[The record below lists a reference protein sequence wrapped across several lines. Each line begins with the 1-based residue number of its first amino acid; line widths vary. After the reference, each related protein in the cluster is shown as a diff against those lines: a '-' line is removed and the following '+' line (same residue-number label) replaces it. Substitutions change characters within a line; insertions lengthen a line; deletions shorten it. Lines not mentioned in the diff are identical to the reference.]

1 MAAKKKTVKSK
12 QNTSVPQPKLYP
24 LSSKKPKQK
33 HKHPFHAVGV
43 MKTEQEYSSYN
54 DGMYHQYSAEQI
66 ATHIPQ
72 YQVVPFS
79 KGKEPKPL
87 SAKQLTQKR
96 DQQP

>member
-33 HKHPFHAVGV
+33 HKHPFHVVGV

-54 DGMYHQYSAEQI
+54 DGIYHQYSAEQI

-72 YQVVPFS
+72 YQVVPFA